1 MMSLIVSQKSFVKL
15 KAYIVGGTPSIVR
28 LCIDFSRW
36 RQEQHIELL
45 WTGPSPA
52 SQIPARRIDQ
62 VLYDLIESAKR
73 DILLVTFAAHKIS
86 RLTDGLVRAL
96 NRGVQVRLILE
107 FEEASQGQLSMD
119 ALNAFPVVICQKA
132 QLYYWRAC
140 LAATE
145 ERYDVALIFCA
156 KAVAL
161 DPRHLP
167 TRLLVAQIHD
177 YGLHDVSAAV
187 TAYGK
192 VITLAGYDGDNP
204 YCAAAREALDNLV
217 SPRQIPVETSA

>member
-1 MMSLIVSQKSFVKL
+1 M
-15 KAYIVGGTPSIVR
+15 
-28 LCIDFSRW
+28 
-36 RQEQHIELL
+36 
-45 WTGPSPA
+45 
-52 SQIPARRIDQ
+52 
-62 VLYDLIESAKR
+62 
-73 DILLVTFAAHKIS
+73 
-86 RLTDGLVRAL
+86 RLTPWNSLSSTLKHLSPFLPRE
-96 NRGVQVRLILE
+96 NS
-107 FEEASQGQLSMD
+107 EEE
-119 ALNAFPVVICQKA
+119 A
-132 QLYYWRAC
+132 QLYYRRAC

-156 KAVAL
+156 KAVNL

-217 SPRQIPVETSA
+217 SPKEIPIETSA